1 MDIATLLIC
10 HSRHEHLAKVLEA
23 LNDSDR
29 PLNSP
34 LLIYSQ
40 DSPRQVRDLVKN
52 FNIVNK
58 TIVTNDGFNFK
69 STKQAI
75 NHNMFNGLKYV
86 FDNFDVDACL
96 VLEDDIVISAD
107 AYSFFIGIFDK
118 FKLEKKFR
126 GVNGFSVEVNPYVSD
141 RDYVRV
147 NYGLGWGWAISRE
160 TFDFLGKYWTGLE
173 DEHWDFIL
181 EPYIRTGFVVVPIR
195 SRILNIGF
203 DTTATHTKNDFRLGE
218 RIFDSYHTKVLQ
230 KQKDF
235 FESSAIYNWRIDC
248 FRISQASRNRKL
260 LIYFIGWL
268 CYLLQR
274 IEIRYPMISPTY
286 RILIKRY
293 FTRFQKHN
301 RSRGIN

>member
-1 MDIATLLIC
+1 MNLATLLIC
-10 HSRHEHLAKVLEA
+10 HSRQDHLVKVLDA

-29 PLNSP
+29 PFNSP
-34 LLIYSQ
+34 LIIYSQ
-40 DSPRQVRDLVKN
+40 DSPRQVINLLTN
-52 FNIVNK
+52 YNIANK
-58 TIVTNDGFNFK
+58 TIVTSEGYNFK

-75 NHNMFNGLKYV
+75 NHNVFNGLKYV

-96 VLEDDIVISAD
+96 VLEDDIVISPD
-107 AYSFFIGIFDK
+107 AYSYFIGILDK
-118 FKLEKKFR
+118 FKLNSRFR

-147 NYGLGWGWAISRE
+147 NYGLGWGWAIPRK
-160 TFDFLGKYWTGLE
+160 TFNFLAKYWTGLE

-203 DTTATHTKNDFRLGE
+203 DSTATHTKNDSRLGE
-218 RIFDSYHTKVLQ
+218 RIFDSYQTKVSQ
-230 KQKDF
+230 KQKEF
-235 FESSAIYNWRIDC
+235 AESSAKYNWRIDC
-248 FRISQASRNRKL
+248 FRISQAPRIRKL

-274 IEIRYPMISPTY
+274 IEIKRPKISSTY
-286 RILIKRY
+286 RISIKRY
-293 FTRFQKHN
+293 FTRFQ
-301 RSRGIN
+301 

>member
-10 HSRHEHLAKVLEA
+10 HSRQEHLAKVLEA
-23 LNDSDR
+23 LNGSDR
-29 PLNSP
+29 PVNSP

-40 DSPRQVRDLVKN
+40 DSPHQVIELVTN
-52 FNIVNK
+52 FQIVNK
-58 TIVTNDGFNFK
+58 TIVTSDGFNFK

-96 VLEDDIVISAD
+96 VLEDDIVISPD
-107 AYSFFIGIFDK
+107 AYSYFIGILDK

-147 NYGLGWGWAISRE
+147 NYSLGWGWAISRK
-160 TFDFLGKYWTGLE
+160 TFNFLSKYWTGLE
-173 DEHWDFIL
+173 DEHWDFLL
-181 EPYIRTGFVVVPIR
+181 EPYVRTGFVVVPIR

-203 DTTATHTKNDFRLGE
+203 DSTATHTKNNFQLGKQ
-218 RIFDSYHTKVLQ
+218 IFDSYQTKVSQNQ
-230 KQKDF
+230 KEF
-235 FESSAIYNWRIDC
+235 CESSAAYNWRIDC
-248 FRISQASRNRKL
+248 FRISQASWTSKY

-274 IEIRYPMISPTY
+274 IEIKYPKMSPSY
-286 RILIKRY
+286 RLLLKRY
-293 FTRFQKHN
+293 FTKYQMNN
-301 RSRGIN
+301 RLTDIT

>member
-1 MDIATLLIC
+1 MYIATLLIC
-10 HSRHEHLAKVLEA
+10 HSRQEHLAKVLEA

-40 DSPRQVRDLVKN
+40 DSPRQVIDLVTN
-52 FNIVNK
+52 FHIVNK
-58 TIVTNDGFNFK
+58 TIVTSDGFNFK

-96 VLEDDIVISAD
+96 VLEDDIVVSPD

-118 FKLEKKFR
+118 FKFEKRFR
-126 GVNGFSVEVNPYVSD
+126 GVNGFSVEVNPDISS

-147 NYGLGWGWAISRE
+147 NYGLGWGWAISRK
-160 TFDFLGKYWTGLE
+160 TFNFLCKYWTGLE
-173 DEHWDFIL
+173 NEHWDFLL

-203 DTTATHTKNDFRLGE
+203 DSTATHTKNDFQLGM
-218 RIFDSYHTKVLQ
+218 RIFDSYKTKVSQ
-230 KQKDF
+230 KQKEF
-235 FESSAIYNWRIDC
+235 CESSASYNWRIDC
-248 FRISQASRNRKL
+248 FRISQASINRKF

-274 IEIRYPMISPTY
+274 IEIRYPIITPKY
-286 RILIKRY
+286 RVLIKRY
-293 FTRFQKHN
+293 FTIFQKN
-301 RSRGIN
+301 NGSTDIT